1 MSFRSLLSKKLYRAG
16 EVLHLLLSYAADAPT
31 RRTLVQIYAN
41 LSNRNL
47 YQQQVSLRL
56 RIHGKLSS
64 LKIRY
69 GDVFILGEIL
79 HEKQYAV
86 QSQLPARPVIVDA
99 GANIGISAM
108 WFLGCYPDATLH
120 AFEPE
125 SGNYRLLAENFGRV
139 ECVRLFQATLGGHVG
154 EVTLHLGRSPGEHS
168 LISSETGEDERVRVM
183 TLASHMD
190 AENLGRIDLLKLDV
204 EGSELDVLVGLG
216 ERIRDVSVIVGEVH
230 EKLVNEAE
238 FYRFLNQHGFRVCQ
252 KRYFRESALEH
263 VHGFEAVL
271 AS

>member
-1 MSFRSLLSKKLYRAG
+1 MSWRSLLSQKLYRAG
-16 EVLHLLLSYAADAPT
+16 ELLHLLWTYAADAST
-31 RRTLVQIYAN
+31 RQALVQIYAN

-47 YQQQVSLRL
+47 YEQQASLRF
-56 RIHGKLSS
+56 RIHGRLFS
-64 LKIRY
+64 LKMRY

-86 QSQLPARPVIVDA
+86 RSQLPPRPVIVDA

-108 WFLGCYPDATLH
+108 WFLACYPDATLH

-125 SGNYRLLAENFGRV
+125 SGNYRLLAENFGHVQR
-139 ECVRLFQATLGGHVG
+139 VRLFQSALGRKVG

-168 LISSETGEDERVRVM
+168 LISSETGEDERVRLT

-190 AENLGRIDLLKLDV
+190 AENLDRIDLLKLDV

-216 ERIRDVSVIVGEVH
+216 ERIRDVSVLVGEVH
-230 EKLVNEAE
+230 EKLVNEGE
-238 FYRFLNQHGFRVCQ
+238 FYRFLHQHGFRVCH
-252 KRYFRESALEH
+252 KRYFRESPLER
-263 VHGFEAVL
+263 VHGFEAILV
-271 AS
+271 S